1 MMQEIIA
8 SSILIFAATLS
19 YFVRRRKPD
28 APSQTSRTVP
38 QQLSRE
44 DFVSAEKP
52 WLLAVFTS
60 STCDACQD
68 VSAKAKV
75 LTSSDVAV
83 QIVEFQ
89 EMSDLHER
97 YSIDAVPTTVI
108 ADQLGVVRYGVLGPV
123 TATDLWAAMAR
134 CRDPKS
140 STELC

>member
-1 MMQEIIA
+1 MQKIIA
-8 SSILIFAATLS
+8 SLILLFAAALS
-19 YFVRRRKPD
+19 FFVRRRKPD
-28 APSQTSRTVP
+28 APSQTSRTVQ
-38 QQLSRE
+38 QQLSRD
-44 DFVSAEKP
+44 DFDSAEKP

-68 VSAKAKV
+68 VATKAKV
-75 LTSSDVAV
+75 LASKDVV
-83 QIVEFQ
+83 IQIIEFQ
-89 EMSDLHER
+89 EMPNLHAR

-108 ADQLGVVRYGVLGPV
+108 ADHRGVVQYGVLGPV

>member
-1 MMQEIIA
+1 MMQKIIA
-8 SSILIFAATLS
+8 SIILIFAASLS
-19 YFVRRRKPD
+19 LFVRRRKPD
-28 APSQTSRTVP
+28 APSQTSHTVP

-44 DFVSAEKP
+44 DFLSAEKP

-68 VSAKAKV
+68 VATKAKV
-75 LTSSDVAV
+75 LASQEVAV
-83 QIVEFQ
+83 QIIDFQ
-89 EMSDLHER
+89 EMSDLHAR

-108 ADQLGVVRYGVLGPV
+108 ADNRGVVQYGVLGPV

>member
-1 MMQEIIA
+1 MQKIIA
-8 SSILIFAATLS
+8 SLILLFAAALS
-19 YFVRRRKPD
+19 FFVRRRKPD

-38 QQLSRE
+38 QQLSRD
-44 DFVSAEKP
+44 DFDSAEKP

-68 VSAKAKV
+68 VATKAKV
-75 LTSSDVAV
+75 LASKDIAI
-83 QIVEFQ
+83 QIIEFQ
-89 EMSDLHER
+89 EMPNLHAR

-108 ADQLGVVRYGVLGPV
+108 ADHRGVVQYGVLGPV

>member
-1 MMQEIIA
+1 MEKIIA
-8 SSILIFAATLS
+8 SIILIFAATLS
-19 YFVRRRKPD
+19 FFVRRRKPD
-28 APSQTSRTVP
+28 TPSQTSHTVP

-44 DFVSAEKP
+44 DFSSAEKP

-68 VSAKAKV
+68 VATKARV
-75 LTSSDVAV
+75 LESHEVAV
-83 QIVEFQ
+83 QVIDFQ
-89 EMSDLHER
+89 EMSDLHAR

-108 ADQLGVVRYGVLGPV
+108 ADNRGVVQYGVLGPV

>member
-1 MMQEIIA
+1 MQKIIA
-8 SSILIFAATLS
+8 SLILLFAAALS
-19 YFVRRRKPD
+19 FFVRRRKPD

-38 QQLSRE
+38 QQLSRD
-44 DFVSAEKP
+44 DFDSAEKP

-68 VSAKAKV
+68 VATKAKV
-75 LTSSDVAV
+75 LASKDIAI
-83 QIVEFQ
+83 QIIEFQ
-89 EMSDLHER
+89 EMPNLHAR
-97 YSIDAVPTTVI
+97 YSINAVPTTVI
-108 ADQLGVVRYGVLGPV
+108 ADHRGVVQYGVLGPV

>member
-1 MMQEIIA
+1 MQKIIA
-8 SSILIFAATLS
+8 SLILLFAAALS
-19 YFVRRRKPD
+19 FFIRRRKPD
-28 APSQTSRTVP
+28 APSQTTHTVP
-38 QQLSRE
+38 QQLNRD

-68 VSAKAKV
+68 VATKAKV
-75 LTSSDVAV
+75 LASKDVAV
-83 QIVEFQ
+83 QIIEFQ
-89 EMSDLHER
+89 EMPNLHTR

-108 ADQLGVVRYGVLGPV
+108 ADNRGVVQYGVLGPV

>member
-1 MMQEIIA
+1 MQKIIA
-8 SSILIFAATLS
+8 SLILLFAAALS
-19 YFVRRRKPD
+19 FFVRRRKPD

-38 QQLSRE
+38 QQLSR
-44 DFVSAEKP
+44 DYFDSAEKP

-68 VSAKAKV
+68 VATKAKV
-75 LTSSDVAV
+75 LASKDVV
-83 QIVEFQ
+83 IQIIEFQ
-89 EMSDLHER
+89 EMPNLHAR

-108 ADQLGVVRYGVLGPV
+108 ADHRGVVQYGVLGPV

>member
-1 MMQEIIA
+1 MQKVIA
-8 SSILIFAATLS
+8 SLILLFAAALS
-19 YFVRRRKPD
+19 FFVRRRKPD
-28 APSQTSRTVP
+28 APSQTSHTVP
-38 QQLSRE
+38 QQLSRD
-44 DFVSAEKP
+44 DFDSAEKP

-68 VSAKAKV
+68 VATKAKV
-75 LTSSDVAV
+75 LASKDVAI
-83 QIVEFQ
+83 QIIEFQ
-89 EMSDLHER
+89 KMPNLHAR

-108 ADQLGVVRYGVLGPV
+108 ADHRGVVQYGVLGPV

>member
-1 MMQEIIA
+1 MQKIIA
-8 SSILIFAATLS
+8 SIILLFAAALGVL
-19 YFVRRRKPD
+19 VRRRKPD
-28 APSQTSRTVP
+28 APSQTTHTVP
-38 QQLSRE
+38 QQLSRD
-44 DFVSAEKP
+44 DFFHAEKP

-68 VSAKAKV
+68 VATKAKV
-75 LTSSDVAV
+75 LASQDVAV
-83 QIVEFQ
+83 QLIDFQ
-89 EMSDLHER
+89 EMPDLHAR

-108 ADQLGVVRYGVLGPV
+108 ADHLGVVQYGVLGPI

>member
-1 MMQEIIA
+1 MQKIIA
-8 SSILIFAATLS
+8 SLILLFAAALS
-19 YFVRRRKPD
+19 FFVRRRKSD

-38 QQLSRE
+38 QQLSRD
-44 DFVSAEKP
+44 DFDSAEKP

-68 VSAKAKV
+68 VATKAKV
-75 LTSSDVAV
+75 LASQDVAV
-83 QIVEFQ
+83 QIIDFQ
-89 EMSDLHER
+89 EMSDLHAR

-108 ADQLGVVRYGVLGPV
+108 ADNSGVVQYGVLGPV

>member
-1 MMQEIIA
+1 MQKIIA
-8 SSILIFAATLS
+8 SIILLFAAALGVL
-19 YFVRRRKPD
+19 VRRRKPD
-28 APSQTSRTVP
+28 APSQTTHTVP
-38 QQLSRE
+38 QQLSRD
-44 DFVSAEKP
+44 DFFHAEKP

-68 VSAKAKV
+68 VATKAKV
-75 LTSSDVAV
+75 LASQDVAV
-83 QIVEFQ
+83 QIIDFQ
-89 EMSDLHER
+89 EMPELHAR

-108 ADQLGVVRYGVLGPV
+108 ADHLGVVQYGVLGPI

>member
-1 MMQEIIA
+1 MQKIIA
-8 SSILIFAATLS
+8 SLILLFAAALS
-19 YFVRRRKPD
+19 FFVRRRKPD

-38 QQLSRE
+38 QQLSRD
-44 DFVSAEKP
+44 DFDSAEKP

-68 VSAKAKV
+68 VATKAKV
-75 LTSSDVAV
+75 LASKDITI
-83 QIVEFQ
+83 QIIEFQ
-89 EMSDLHER
+89 EMPNLHAR

-108 ADQLGVVRYGVLGPV
+108 ADHRGVVQYGVLGPV

>member
-1 MMQEIIA
+1 MQKIIA
-8 SSILIFAATLS
+8 SLILLFAAALS
-19 YFVRRRKPD
+19 FFVRRRKPD
-28 APSQTSRTVP
+28 APSQTSHTVP
-38 QQLSRE
+38 QQLSRD
-44 DFVSAEKP
+44 DFGSAEKP

-68 VSAKAKV
+68 VATKAKV
-75 LTSSDVAV
+75 LASKDIAI
-83 QIVEFQ
+83 QIIEFQ
-89 EMSDLHER
+89 EMPNLHAR

-108 ADQLGVVRYGVLGPV
+108 AAHRGVVQYGVLGPV

>member
-1 MMQEIIA
+1 MQKIIA
-8 SSILIFAATLS
+8 SLILLFAAALS
-19 YFVRRRKPD
+19 FFVRRRKPD
-28 APSQTSRTVP
+28 APSQTTHTVP
-38 QQLSRE
+38 QQLNRD

-68 VSAKAKV
+68 VATKAKV
-75 LTSSDVAV
+75 LASKDVEV
-83 QIVEFQ
+83 QIIEFQ
-89 EMSDLHER
+89 EMPNLHAR

-108 ADQLGVVRYGVLGPV
+108 ADHRGVVQYGVLGPV

>member
-1 MMQEIIA
+1 MQKIIA
-8 SSILIFAATLS
+8 SLILLFAAALS
-19 YFVRRRKPD
+19 FFVRRRKSD
-28 APSQTSRTVP
+28 AQSQTSRTVP
-38 QQLSRE
+38 QQLSRD
-44 DFVSAEKP
+44 DFGSAEKP

-68 VSAKAKV
+68 VATKAKV
-75 LTSSDVAV
+75 LASKDIAI
-83 QIVEFQ
+83 QIIEFQ
-89 EMSDLHER
+89 EMPNLHAR

-108 ADQLGVVRYGVLGPV
+108 ADHRGVVQYGVLGPV